1 MNPTDS
7 TDAALAPL
15 QPDRTQALCTALRA
29 ALADAHHPAAHQP
42 LEPLPDKGLAHDHVR
57 LVGTGLLARLPKQ
70 SQMGL
75 GAAHNLAYQ
84 RACFARATVGG
95 HTPALHGWLAPSAH
109 LPRGALLVEEVVGR
123 PAQLPH
129 DLPAIARS
137 LAALHALALPSP
149 AACAPLLHAP
159 DPLQALCDEIEA
171 QASHLPAA
179 CVPPVVEQAVAQQL
193 QQLKALCAAPARP
206 PRRLVAFDAHPG
218 NFIVRAD
225 GRAMLVDLEKC
236 RYSHPG
242 LDLAHATLYTSTTWD
257 VDTHAVL
264 SVDAVAG
271 FYRDW
276 TTAAGPAAEG
286 AAPWHVPLRSA
297 MALWSLTW
305 CAKWRVLEGAA
316 AQPGGD
322 GEDWSAQHSQA
333 ELVRHVRERVDHY
346 LSPGVVQRLLHELHA
361 LNGALR
367 P

>member
-1 MNPTDS
+1 MGLV
-7 TDAALAPL
+7 AA
-15 QPDRTQALCTALRA
+15 C
-29 ALADAHHPAAHQP
+29 HPAAPQP

-57 LVGTGLLARLPKQ
+57 LVGTGLLARIPKQ

-75 GAAHNLAYQ
+75 DAAHNLAYQ
-84 RACFARATVGG
+84 RACFERAAAGG

-123 PAQLPH
+123 PARLPQ

-137 LAALHALALPSP
+137 LAALHTLALPSP
-149 AACAPLLHAP
+149 AAGAPLLWAH
-159 DPLQALCDEIEA
+159 DPLQALRDEIEA
-171 QASHLPAA
+171 QARHLPAA
-179 CVPPVVEQAVAQQL
+179 RVAPVVAQAVAHQL
-193 QQLKALCAAPARP
+193 QQLKALCTAAPRP
-206 PRRLVAFDAHPG
+206 PRSLIAFDAHPG

-225 GRAMLVDLEKC
+225 GRAVLVDLEKC

-276 TTAAGPAAEG
+276 AATAGPAAQ
-286 AAPWHVPLRSA
+286 AAAAWHVPLRSA

-316 AQPGGD
+316 AQPGGN

-346 LSPGVVQRLLHELHA
+346 LSPGVVERLLHELHA
-361 LNGALR
+361 LNQAFR

>member
-1 MNPTDS
+1 MNPTHP
-7 TDAALAPL
+7 TDNPRFAP
-15 QPDRTQALCTALRA
+15 PSDRAEALCGALRA
-29 ALADAHHPAAHQP
+29 ALVADRHPAAQQP
-42 LEPLPDKGLAHDHVR
+42 LEPMPDKGLAHDHVR

-75 GAAHNLAYQ
+75 DAAHNLAYQ
-84 RACFARATVGG
+84 RACFDRAAAGG

-109 LPRGALLVEEVVGR
+109 LPRGALLVDEVVGR
-123 PAQLPH
+123 PARLPQ

-137 LAALHALALPSP
+137 LASLHALALPSP
-149 AACAPLLHAP
+149 AASAPLLHAP
-159 DPLQALCDEIEA
+159 DPLQAVCDEIEA
-171 QASHLPAA
+171 QASHLAA
-179 CVPPVVEQAVAQQL
+179 ARVAPVVAQAVAQQL
-193 QQLKALCAAPARP
+193 QLLKALCAAPARP
-206 PRRLVAFDAHPG
+206 PRCLVAFDAHPG
-218 NFIVRAD
+218 NFMVRAD

-276 TTAAGPAAEG
+276 AAAAGLAAEG
-286 AAPWHVPLRSA
+286 AAVWHVPLRSA

-305 CAKWRVLEGAA
+305 CAKWRVLSQAA
-316 AQPGGD
+316 AQKGGD
-322 GEDWSAQHSQA
+322 GEDWSAQRSQA

-346 LSPGVVQRLLHELHA
+346 LSPGVVERLLHELHA
-361 LNGALR
+361 LNEALH

>member
-15 QPDRTQALCTALRA
+15 QPDRAQTLCTALRA
-29 ALADAHHPAAHQP
+29 ALVAAGHPAAQQP
-42 LEPLPDKGLAHDHVR
+42 LESLPDKGLAHDHVR
-57 LVGTGLLARLPKQ
+57 LVGTGLLARIPKQ

-75 GAAHNLAYQ
+75 DAAHNLAYQ
-84 RACFARATVGG
+84 RACFGRAAVGG

-123 PAQLPH
+123 PAQMPH

-149 AACAPLLHAP
+149 AACAPLLHAH

-179 CVPPVVEQAVAQQL
+179 RVAPVVSQAVGRQL
-193 QQLKALCAAPARP
+193 QQLKALCAAAPRP
-206 PRRLVAFDAHPG
+206 PRSLIAFDAHPG

-225 GRAMLVDLEKC
+225 GRAVLVDLEKC

-264 SVDAVAG
+264 SVAEVTRL
-271 FYRDW
+271 YRDW
-276 TTAAGPAAEG
+276 ATAAGPAAE
-286 AAPWHVPLRSA
+286 AAAAWHVPLRSA

-305 CAKWRVLEGAA
+305 CAKWRVLSQAA
-316 AQPGGD
+316 AQKGGD
-322 GEDWSAQHSQA
+322 GEDWSAQRSQA
-333 ELVRHVRERVDHY
+333 ELVRHVRDRVDHY
-346 LSPGVVQRLLHELHA
+346 LSPSVVERLQHELHA
-361 LNGALR
+361 LNETLR

>member
-1 MNPTDS
+1 MPPDS
-7 TDAALAPL
+7 DLL
-15 QPDRTQALCTALRA
+15 NRLRR
-29 ALADAHHPAAHQP
+29 ALADAQHPAARQS
-42 LEPLPDKGLAHDHVR
+42 LEPLPDKGLAHEHVR
-57 LVGTGLLARLPKQ
+57 LVGTGLLARIPKQ

-75 GAAHNLAYQ
+75 DAAHNLTYQ
-84 RACFARATVGG
+84 RACFARAAVGG

-123 PAQLPH
+123 TARLPH
-129 DLPAIARS
+129 DLTAIARS
-137 LAALHALALPSP
+137 LAALHTLALPSP
-149 AACAPLLHAP
+149 AAGAPLLWAP

-171 QASHLPAA
+171 QASHLAA
-179 CVPPVVEQAVAQQL
+179 ARVAPVVAQAVAQQL
-193 QQLKALCAAPARP
+193 QRLKALCTAAPRP
-206 PRRLVAFDAHPG
+206 TRSLIAFDAHPG

-225 GRAMLVDLEKC
+225 GRAVLVDLEKC

-257 VDTHAVL
+257 VDTQAVL
-264 SVDAVAG
+264 SVDEVAG

-276 TTAAGPAAEG
+276 AAAAGPAAE
-286 AAPWHVPLRSA
+286 AAVAWHVPLRSA

-316 AQPGGD
+316 AQPGCD

-346 LSPGVVQRLLHELHA
+346 LSPGVVERLLHELNV
-361 LNGALR
+361 LNEALR

>member
-7 TDAALAPL
+7 KHNALAPS
-15 QPDRTQALCTALRA
+15 PPNRTQALCSALRA
-29 ALADAHHPAAHQP
+29 ALADAHHLGAQQP

-57 LVGTGLLARLPKQ
+57 LVGTGLLARIPKQ

-75 GAAHNLAYQ
+75 DAAHNLTYQ
-84 RACFARATVGG
+84 RACFERAAAGG

-123 PAQLPH
+123 PVRLPH

-137 LAALHALALPSP
+137 LAALHTLALPSP
-149 AACAPLLHAP
+149 AAGAPLLWPP

-179 CVPPVVEQAVAQQL
+179 RVAPVVAQAVAHQL
-193 QQLKALCAAPARP
+193 QQLKALCTAAPRP
-206 PRRLVAFDAHPG
+206 PRSLIAFDAHPG

-276 TTAAGPAAEG
+276 ATAAGPAAE
-286 AAPWHVPLRSA
+286 AAAAWHVPLRSA

-305 CAKWRVLEGAA
+305 CAKWRVLSQAN
-316 AQPGGD
+316 AQKGGD
-322 GEDWSAQHSQA
+322 GEDWSVQRSQA

-346 LSPGVVQRLLHELHA
+346 LSPGVVERLLHELHA
-361 LNGALR
+361 LNEALR